1 LIDLGDRFLKILYN
15 NWRELTKNL
24 SMGLVRLRIQEFA
37 DKQGWSIK
45 QVSDRSGVPYGTVK
59 TYMRVPKRATV
70 DLTALKK
77 LALTFDV
84 VLEDLFDVVEE

>member
-1 LIDLGDRFLKILYN
+1 
-15 NWRELTKNL
+15 
-24 SMGLVRLRIQEFA
+24 MGLVRLKIQEFA

>member
-1 LIDLGDRFLKILYN
+1 
-15 NWRELTKNL
+15 
-24 SMGLVRLRIQEFA
+24 MGLVRLKIQEFA

-59 TYMRVPKRATV
+59 TYMRVPKRAAV